1 MTAATEIR
9 TDWYAHGA
17 CLGIH
22 PDHFH
27 PDRGES
33 THETKAICS
42 TCPVRVECLDWALTT
57 HQKFGIWGGTSERER
72 RRTRRRL
79 DRGQPVPELNPDWVP
94 ITSRR
99 KPMDLVDL
107 AVASTG
113 PVPTSTNGTA
123 AGFGEKKLAGKPVDP
138 STGQPTDV
146 CVNCGKRYTPN
157 RSTQRFHS
165 KECARAWYA
174 SHPKGENGIRQ
185 PRVRQAPAEAEK
197 AATVPGSV
205 PTTTTAAGPEVDVQ
219 AFLGQFLAACDRWT
233 VEADLGDVHVT
244 VSRGGQ

>member
-33 THETKAICS
+33 THEAKAICS

-72 RRTRRRL
+72 RRIRRRL
-79 DRGQPVPELNPDWVP
+79 DRCQPVPELTPDWVP
-94 ITSRR
+94 ATRRR
-99 KPMDLVDL
+99 KPMDL
-107 AVASTG
+107 AIASTG

-123 AGFGEKKLAGKPVDP
+123 TPAPEKELVGKPTDP
-138 STGQPTDV
+138 DTGQPTDV

-174 SHPKGENGIRQ
+174 AHPKGENGTRQ
-185 PRVRQAPAEAEK
+185 PRVRQPPAEAKK
-197 AATVPGSV
+197 AATMPAPVAV
-205 PTTTTAAGPEVDVQ
+205 PTTTTAAGPEFDVQ
-219 AFLGQFLAACDRWT
+219 AFLGQLLAACDRWT
-233 VEADLGDVHVT
+233 IEADLGDIRVSVT
-244 VSRGGQ
+244 RGCR